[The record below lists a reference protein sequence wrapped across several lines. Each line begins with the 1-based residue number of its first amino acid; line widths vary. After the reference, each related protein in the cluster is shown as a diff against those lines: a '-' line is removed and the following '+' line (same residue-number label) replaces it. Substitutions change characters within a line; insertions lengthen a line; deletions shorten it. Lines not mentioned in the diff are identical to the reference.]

1 MRHFKFFSNK
11 NYKNILKNNYF
22 FKDFSMDFFE
32 EILYKYDWYTE
43 TFEKGQCS
51 FETNRFTKD
60 FNILLSGELKIEKT
74 VESGEVILYDFIR
87 ENGVFGIAFLNL
99 NLSLDNL
106 HLEANQKS
114 TLFIIKEEEY
124 KKILN
129 DYKIFLN
136 KHNEFQDYRLA
147 FFIRRF
153 ENSFLS
159 NPRDKILYFFD
170 YCKTFNT
177 FEVSIPKTQLANYIN
192 IGRAS
197 LYRELR
203 KLEVEG
209 RIRVEGNIIK
219 LL

>member
-22 FKDFSMDFFE
+22 FRDFDIDLFE
-32 EILYKYDWYTE
+32 EILFKYDWYTE
-43 TFEKGQCS
+43 SLQKGEFS
-51 FETNRFTKD
+51 FETTRFSKD
-60 FNILLSGELKIEKT
+60 FNIVLDGEVKIEKT
-74 VESGEVILYDFIR
+74 VESGESILYDFIK
-87 ENGVFGIAFLNL
+87 ENGIFGVAFLNL
-99 NLSLDNL
+99 NLSLDNV
-106 HLEANQKS
+106 HLEACQNS
-114 TLFIIKEEEY
+114 TLFIIKEKEY

-129 DYKIFLN
+129 NYKDFLN

-170 YCKTFNT
+170 YCKTFNI
-177 FEVSIPKTQLANYIN
+177 FEVTVPKTQLANYIN
-192 IGRAS
+192 IGRSS

-203 KLEVEG
+203 KLELEG